1 MAKFWKTLSTI
12 EEIIMV
18 IGMVVMVFFN
28 AFNVFC
34 RYLLRK
40 HRSDFFRPPKERG
53 SDEQR

>member
-28 AFNVFC
+28 AFNVFIESP
-34 RYLLRK
+34 LNFIIS
-40 HRSDFFRPPKERG
+40 HRRFNVKIFSN
-53 SDEQR
+53 